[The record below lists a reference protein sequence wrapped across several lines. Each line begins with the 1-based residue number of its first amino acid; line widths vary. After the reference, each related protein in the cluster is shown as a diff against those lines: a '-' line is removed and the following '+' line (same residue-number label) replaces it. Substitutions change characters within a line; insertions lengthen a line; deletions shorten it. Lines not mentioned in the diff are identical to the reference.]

1 MDLFKLVGS
10 IFIDNDAANDS
21 LAKTDEKAQK
31 TGKSFK
37 DVAGSAAKVG
47 AAAVGAAT
55 ALSGAVLGMASDSAS
70 SMDVI
75 DKASQRMNITAESYQ
90 ELAHAASLSGVEMST
105 MEKAAKKLEGT
116 DLDLDQALDQIY
128 ALETAEERS
137 AKAAELFG
145 ESVAYQMSPMLNASG
160 KDFKAMRKE
169 ANDLGLVMSG
179 DTVAA
184 GAKLNDQ
191 LSNVK
196 DSANALMT
204 EVGTSLMPI
213 VGDFADMILEYMPMI
228 HGLIENLTPIIQDMF
243 QQIVPPLMEL
253 IRTLLPIL
261 FQFIEMLLPP
271 LTQIISAILPVFAS
285 LLSAIMPV
293 IANIAETIMPI
304 LVQLLG
310 ALEPILTPILSLLTP
325 ILELVNTLLT
335 PLLDLI
341 NLVLP
346 PIISLVTEIAG
357 FLSGALGDAINGAI
371 EIFQKLRD
379 KAGEIF
385 ENLKEKI
392 RGPVNTI
399 IGFINGLISG
409 VTSGINAVIRA
420 INSVHIDVPDWLA
433 NLTGIQ
439 TIGFNLKE
447 LVPWQIP
454 LLAQGG
460 EVEGSA
466 IVGEDGPE
474 LLQTN
479 GKKTMVTPLNDNN
492 NAFVELSKKV
502 DMIFSLLNRGF
513 GVYIDGS
520 SAVGVLGPALDQELG
535 VMAALNERGV

>member
-10 IFIDNDAANDS
+10 IFIDNEAANDS

-37 DVAGSAAKVG
+37 EVAGSAAKVG

-55 ALSGAVLGMASDSAS
+55 ALGGAVLGMASESAS

-75 DKASQRMNITAESYQ
+75 DKASQRMGVTAETYQ

-105 MEKAAKKLEGT
+105 LEKAAKKLEGT
-116 DLDLDQALDQIY
+116 DISMDDALEQIY

-145 ESVAYQMSPMLNASG
+145 ESVAYQMTPMLNASG

-184 GAKLNDQ
+184 GAALNDQ

-204 EVGTSLMPI
+204 EVGASLMP
-213 VGDFADMILEYMPMI
+213 VVSDFAGMILDYMPTI
-228 HGLIENLTPIIQDMF
+228 HGLIETLTPIIQQMF

-253 IRTLLPIL
+253 ISTLLPIL

-271 LTQIISAILPVFAS
+271 LTQIISAILPVIVS

-293 IANIAETIMPI
+293 LAQVAEAIMPI
-304 LVQLLG
+304 LVQLLS
-310 ALEPILTPILSLLTP
+310 ALEPILTPILALLTP
-325 ILELVNTLLT
+325 ILELVTTLLQ

-346 PIISLVTEIAG
+346 PIISLLTTVAT
-357 FLSGALGDAINGAI
+357 FLSENLSEAVQAVIDW
-371 EIFQKLRD
+371 FQKLRD
-379 KAGEIF
+379 RAGEIF
-385 ENLKEKI
+385 EGLKDVIKK
-392 RGPVNTI
+392 PVNAI

-409 VTSGINAVIRA
+409 VTGGINAVIRA
-420 INSVHIDVPDWLA
+420 LNSIHVDLPGWA
-433 NLTGIQ
+433 QKLTGI
-439 TIGFNLKE
+439 TSIGFNLNE
-447 LVPWQIP
+447 LTPWQIP
-454 LLAQGG
+454 LLAKGG
-460 EVEGSA
+460 ELEGTA

-474 LLQTN
+474 LLSTN
-479 GKKTMVTPLNDNN
+479 RSKTTVTPLNDNN
-492 NAFVELSKKV
+492 NAFVEVGKKLDQLIALLS
-502 DMIFSLLNRGF
+502 SGF
-513 GVYIDGS
+513 GVYLDS
-520 SAVGVLGPALDQELG
+520 SAVVGQLAPEMDQELG
-535 VMAALNERGV
+535 LMAARNGRWV